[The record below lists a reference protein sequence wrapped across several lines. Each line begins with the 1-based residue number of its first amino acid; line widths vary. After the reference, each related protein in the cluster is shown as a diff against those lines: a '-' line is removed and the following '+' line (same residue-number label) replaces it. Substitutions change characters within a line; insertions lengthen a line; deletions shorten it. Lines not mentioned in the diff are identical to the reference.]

1 MNTPLHNKG
10 SRKDHNYDNS
20 IVFDAL
26 NTSNWE
32 SSNVYESLSQGNVTA
47 INATIV
53 IWENYQQTIDAIER
67 WQQRFASQSNTLLK
81 ALSTSDIEEAK
92 LSQKTGVI
100 LGWQNATPIE
110 NNLNN
115 LAVFYELGVR
125 IIQLTYNERNLLGNG
140 CYERRDEG
148 LSHFGVDAVKEMND
162 LGILIDLS
170 HCGDQTCYDAIE
182 LSEKP
187 VSITHSN
194 SRDFFAHPRNKP
206 KEMIKLLAE
215 KGGVIGAN
223 AFPPF
228 LPKGFDST
236 ISDYIDAIED
246 LVDKV
251 GVDHVGI
258 GTDFTQDQSNKWMD
272 ELFYQQGTKPKK
284 RLKPY
289 PNPVHHPEGLENPS
303 KLSNVAIELSNRG
316 YSTQDIGKIL
326 GGNWMR
332 LLKETWK
339 DPY

>member
-1 MNTPLHNKG
+1 MNTPQSNQ
-10 SRKDHNYDNS
+10 DYENS

-32 SSNVYESLSQGNVTA
+32 SSNVYDSLSEGNITA

-53 IWENYQQTIDAIER
+53 IWENYQQTMQAIQR
-67 WQQRFASQSNTLLK
+67 WQERFTSQSDTLLN
-81 ALSTSDIEEAK
+81 ALTVNDIKTAK
-92 LSQKTGVI
+92 ESKRTGVI

-110 NNLNN
+110 NDLNN
-115 LAVFYELGVR
+115 LARFYELGVR

-206 KEMIKLLAE
+206 TEMIKLLAE

-228 LPKGFDST
+228 LPNGFNST

-284 RLKPY
+284 RAKPY
-289 PNPVHHPEGLENPS
+289 PNPVHHPHGLENPS
-303 KLSNVAIELSNRG
+303 KLSSVATELSNRG
-316 YSTQDIGKIL
+316 YSAQDIGKIL
-326 GGNWMR
+326 GGNWMK
-332 LLKETWK
+332 LLKTTWT
-339 DPY
+339 D

>member
-1 MNTPLHNKG
+1 MNTPLHNKR

-53 IWENYQQTIDAIER
+53 IWENYQQTIEAIER

-81 ALSTSDIEEAK
+81 ALRTSDIEEAK
-92 LSQKTGVI
+92 LSRKTGVI

-228 LPKGFDST
+228 LPKGFNST

-339 DPY
+339 DPH

>member
-1 MNTPLHNKG
+1 MNAPPNNNQ
-10 SRKDHNYDNS
+10 SQSNQDYENS

-32 SSNVYESLSQGNVTA
+32 SSNVYDSLSEGNITA

-53 IWENYQQTIDAIER
+53 IWENYHQTMQAIQR
-67 WQQRFASQSNTLLK
+67 WQERFTSQSDTLLN
-81 ALSTSDIEEAK
+81 ALTVSDINTAK
-92 LSQKTGVI
+92 ESKKTGVI

-110 NNLNN
+110 NDLNN
-115 LAVFYELGVR
+115 LARFYELGVR

-194 SRDFFAHPRNKP
+194 SRAFFAHPRNKP
-206 KEMIKLLAE
+206 TEMIKLLAE

-228 LPKGFDST
+228 LPKGFNST
-236 ISDYIDAIED
+236 IIDYIDAIED
-246 LVDKV
+246 LVEKV

-284 RLKPY
+284 RANPY
-289 PNPVHHPEGLENPS
+289 PNPVHHPRGLENPS
-303 KLSNVAIELSNRG
+303 KLSSVATELSIRG
-316 YSTQDIGKIL
+316 YSVQDIGKIL

-332 LLKETWK
+332 LLKATWAG
-339 DPY
+339 